1 MTLTELRYVLA
12 VARERHFGRAAD
24 SCFVSQP
31 TLSVGIKKLE
41 EELGITIF
49 ERSATEVSVTPIG
62 SRIVEQAARVL
73 EETNAIKHIAAQS
86 QDQLEGPLR
95 LGLIYTIAPYLLPH
109 LIPSLHQLAPRMP
122 LIIQENYTAVL
133 TEQLRQ
139 GELDAIILAL
149 PFQLP
154 GIETS
159 ELYDE
164 PFVVAMPL
172 DHAWTKRKS
181 IKAEDLAEETLLLL
195 GPGHCFRDQVLK
207 LCPECQRSAQLSTSL
222 QKSLEGSSLET
233 IRYMVA
239 SGAGITV
246 LPQTSVTPTMRN
258 TLLATRPFVS
268 PAPSR
273 RTALAWRKSFPRPE
287 AIRIMKKAVN
297 KCALEG
303 ITSL

>member
-1 MTLTELRYVLA
+1 MTLTELRYVVA
-12 VARERHFGRAAD
+12 VARERHFGRAAE

-41 EELGITIF
+41 EELGVTIF

-62 SRIVEQAARVL
+62 DRIIEQATRVL

-109 LIPSLHQLAPRMP
+109 LIPSLHQAAPRMP
-122 LIIQENYTAVL
+122 LIIQENYTSVL

-139 GELDAIILAL
+139 GELDAIIIAL

-154 GIETS
+154 GIETRS
-159 ELYDE
+159 LYEE

-172 DHAWTKRKS
+172 DHPLAKRKR
-181 IKAEDLAEETLLLL
+181 IKADDLAEETLLLL
-195 GPGHCFRDQVLK
+195 GPGHCFRDQVLE
-207 LCPECQRSAQLSTSL
+207 LCPECGRSAQFNSSL

-239 SGAGITV
+239 SGAGVTV
-246 LPQTSVTPTMRN
+246 LPQTSVNPAAQSM
-258 TLLATRPFVS
+258 LLATRPFVS

-287 AIRIMKKAVN
+287 AIQVVKDAIRDCK
-297 KCALEG
+297 LEG
-303 ITSL
+303 ISPL